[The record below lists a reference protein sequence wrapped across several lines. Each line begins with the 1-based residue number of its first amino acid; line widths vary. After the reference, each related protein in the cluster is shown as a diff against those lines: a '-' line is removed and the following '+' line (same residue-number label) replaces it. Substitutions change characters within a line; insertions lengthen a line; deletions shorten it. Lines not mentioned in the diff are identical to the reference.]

1 MLNFSFVFEQ
11 KALYKAFRGK
21 KGRKGFPINIAT
33 HKTKCDLNAH
43 AGNQLK
49 DMKKVAANK
58 VKIH

>member
-43 AGNQLK
+43 AGN
-49 DMKKVAANK
+49 
-58 VKIH
+58 